1 MASKDFKVK
10 NGLTV
15 TGDATV
21 AGYSYLTFVTSN
33 TLTVANTI
41 VGTISSLANH
51 STSNVTEGSRREH
64 MLIQLS
70 SFKIQQ
76 FQVLSQAM

>member
-51 STSNVTEGSRREH
+51 STSNVTEGSRLYYTDARAYANTII
-64 MLIQLS
+64 LLQNTT
-70 SFKIQQ
+70 F
-76 FQVLSQAM
+76 